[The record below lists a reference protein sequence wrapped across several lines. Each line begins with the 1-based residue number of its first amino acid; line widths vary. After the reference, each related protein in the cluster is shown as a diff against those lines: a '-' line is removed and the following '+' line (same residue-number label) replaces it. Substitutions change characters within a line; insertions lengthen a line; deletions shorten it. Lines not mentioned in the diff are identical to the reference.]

1 MSRLWGLRALLLAG
15 GAGLLL
21 LAIAAP
27 VAWYLISP
35 LFLSKTVD
43 EGLPATG
50 AAATTASSTATVAE
64 TTTAGAAVTTSTTV
78 TGTNAAAPAAG
89 QPVAL
94 RSGRFHGVDHH
105 GVGMATI
112 HQLPDGKRVLRF
124 EDFDVQNGPDLYV
137 YLSAAPDANDDAT
150 IQRNRFVSL
159 GRLKGNR
166 GNQNYELPDDLDLG
180 QFNSVSIWCQR
191 FSVNFATA
199 PLK

>member
-15 GAGLLL
+15 GAGLLV

-43 EGLPATG
+43 EDLPAAG
-50 AAATTASSTATVAE
+50 AAAITASSTATVAGTTTT
-64 TTTAGAAVTTSTTV
+64 TTTAAGTA
-78 TGTNAAAPAAG
+78 TNAAAPAAG

-124 EDFDVQNGPDLYV
+124 EGFDVQNGPDLYV